1 MANAAKITLGLSAD
15 GVTPGLETV
24 RGAVRGVKS
33 ELASMGLDALRTATA
48 LKTINFAAAA
58 EQAKEYD
65 LTLARMS
72 ARSGSGVEALSARFS
87 GLSKEI
93 LVGQRQQA
101 DFARSLGRVTG
112 DAKGSVEALRGLGTA
127 ALAAGRTLDENLEV
141 GAGLRQGL
149 GVVGDTT
156 EALGRLRSQ
165 ADATGIDW
173 VNFTDAITS
182 SKGALE
188 QVGLQADGTKDKM
201 TALAAVL
208 GKGFS
213 REGQARVTAGV
224 VGTLQGRALDIERML
239 GHRILDEQGHI
250 KDPAKVQQEIKE
262 RVERRLGKGT
272 EATRRA
278 LINSYGAEVGSAI
291 FNSDLSNVGKVASA
305 TGGAAKTQAEANAVK
320 ASQAGQLL
328 RHDAARQNAELEVGR
343 SLNGVR
349 SGIFGQF
356 TELLE
361 NHPIAG
367 LLGLTAGQAGIQAG
381 AQRLLRGAAGSVA
394 GGAAGGAGTL
404 AANAAKASVPVAEE
418 AFQAGELAFTRGG
431 KLIAT
436 GNAASRAELAA
447 AELFGKTG
455 VSFAAKGA
463 LGKAVSAIPVA
474 GQAAEFLKFQYDA
487 VDSLGKDS
495 DFAKERRSQVAKAAA
510 AEVGSEA
517 IRRGR
522 LDVDLFRKAGT
533 VEGGQAELIKY
544 LARIADSLPP
554 DLAKQIA
561 EATAEENR
569 KNHALVSP
577 AQATEIAKNNAP
589 KP

>member
-1 MANAAKITLGLSAD
+1 MANAAKISIGLTGAD
-15 GVTPGLETV
+15 AVASGLETV
-24 RGAVRGVKS
+24 KGSVRGVKS

-72 ARSGSGVEALSARFS
+72 ARSGSGVEALSTRFA

-127 ALAAGRTLDENLEV
+127 ALAAGRTLDDNLEV

-156 EALGRLRSQ
+156 EALGKLRSQ
-165 ADATGIDW
+165 ADAAGIDW

-239 GHRILDEQGHI
+239 GHRILDDQGHL

-272 EATRRA
+272 EASRRA
-278 LINSYGAEVGSAI
+278 LISSYGPEVGSAI
-291 FNSDLSNVGKVASA
+291 FNSDLSTVGKVATA
-305 TGGAAKTQAEANAVK
+305 TGGAAKIQAEANAVK
-320 ASQAGQLL
+320 ASQAGQAL
-328 RHDAARQNAELEVGR
+328 RQDAARQNAELEVGR
-343 SLNGVR
+343 GLNGVKR
-349 SGIFGQF
+349 GLFGQF
-356 TELLE
+356 TGLLE
-361 NHPIAG
+361 DHPIAG
-367 LLGLTAGQAGIQAG
+367 LLGLSAGQAGVQAG
-381 AQRLLRGAAGSVA
+381 AQSLFRRIIGGSTEAATE
-394 GGAAGGAGTL
+394 GGAV
-404 AANAAKASVPVAEE
+404 AANALKGAAPAVAEKALTVGE
-418 AFQAGELAFTRGG
+418 AQ
-431 KLIAT
+431 
-436 GNAASRAELAA
+436 AELASA
-447 AELFGKTG
+447 QLFGKAG
-455 VSFAAKGA
+455 ASYAAKGL
-463 LGKAVSAIPVA
+463 LGKAASFVPVL
-474 GQAAEFLKFQYDA
+474 GQAYELGKFQLQG
-487 VDSLGKDS
+487 VESLGKDS
-495 DFAKERRSQVAKAAA
+495 EFAKERREQVAKAAA
-510 AEVGSEA
+510 AEVGGEA

-522 LDVDLFRKAGT
+522 LDVDLFKKAGT

-577 AQATEIAKNNAP
+577 AQATEIAKNNTP